1 MLGHEAMTGL
11 HLKFPIANYLDAMR
25 NFLLLLF
32 AAIFAGAVYLWQMPL
47 AVAAVY
53 VGASVICFG
62 MYALDKSAAK
72 AGRWRTSEATL
83 LLWGLACGWPGAIL
97 AQKLMRHKSHKQSFR
112 SRFMCTVA
120 VNIAAFIYLVSP
132 VSPLKDL

>member
-1 MLGHEAMTGL
+1 
-11 HLKFPIANYLDAMR
+11 MR

-32 AAIFAGAVYLWQMPL
+32 AVIFAGAVYLWQMPL

-62 MYALDKSAAK
+62 MYALDKAAAK

-97 AQKLMRHKSHKQSFR
+97 AQKLMRHKSHKPSFR
-112 SRFMCTVA
+112 SRFLLTVA
-120 VNIAAFIYLVSP
+120 VNIAVFVFLVSP
-132 VSPLKDL
+132 VSPLRQVL